1 METSDGEFEVPNEAL
16 ESTLGIAPSGLE
28 FCFDRRGFLTR
39 HFDEDNFVLDH
50 LKMGISLESLHD
62 SLLQY
67 FNILKNSLVELINQ
81 DYADF
86 VNLSTNLFGLE
97 KIIDSLESPL
107 VHVKESVL
115 AVLDDIQNTKKEF
128 QHSLEERKLLREKKE
143 LIHSLLTVAA
153 CTTRLQKWLTQGPP
167 NHVEKDTANTGLLSY
182 SVVEESSSAFFHSAT
197 SWDNQASNIVQEEQR
212 IDRVAQEY
220 TKLQYFTRKCGDH
233 PCIKELKP
241 AIQVITASLHE
252 QLEARLCSGLDLCHE
267 LCDARQSGKGFTLEQ
282 QTAGVKSAS
291 AALRQVL
298 STYLSIDKLSDAALL
313 YRKHS
318 LQAKLNQIFSSCPE
332 LSSNGADSM
341 TAASELRSR
350 YALALDIL
358 DSECLLFKQFVF
370 KRTHKSY
377 EPLSEFDPLVDGF
390 FPETV
395 QVLFEQLPEIFSA
408 GNPEKFF
415 ELYTASIEFLDGIE
429 LRTDSL
435 KQVQKLRQ
443 HPSYSAFLGKWSL
456 PVYFQLRFQKS
467 TQIFLEA
474 LRTPW
479 KEAESGSFGCS
490 LNVTETVLDQITW
503 CWSEKVYLPSL
514 RHRFWKLTLQ
524 LLNAFVYAIKSA
536 QPPVDEQAQN
546 DLFGIKSLFA
556 LLTDGHLV
564 LRWISGGHLEEFVL
578 RNFPST
584 AIGLKTVHSGDLE
597 KVQSTPVWLTGCL
610 EDSMDQ
616 LRCALECVK
625 ANVCTSFQESMKSLI
640 LQVQDLPRKYRRTSR
655 AWPTSPS
662 NYMLSINN
670 KLSTLAEEVTI
681 AITRSGSDS
690 SEDLQSEFKTLF
702 EDLVLK
708 TTQMYQAQT
717 DDLIASVKKV
727 EDSLRRLRVARSG
740 STVTTAAQS
749 DDDKIRHQVH
759 LDTTA
764 YAKHLETLSLL
775 SEAGRQTCLS
785 ALSPNAVT
793 QAGCPAGSL

>member
-28 FCFDRRGFLTR
+28 FCFDRRGFLTK
-39 HFDEDNFVLDH
+39 HFDEDNFVVDR

-115 AVLDDIQNTKKEF
+115 AVLKDIQNTKQDF
-128 QHSLEERKLLREKKE
+128 RHSLEERKLLREKKE
-143 LIHSLLTVAA
+143 VIHSLLTVAA
-153 CTTRLQKWLTQGPP
+153 CTTRLQKWLTQVPP
-167 NHVEKDTANTGLLSY
+167 NHTEKETADADVSSD
-182 SVVEESSSAFFHSAT
+182 SVVQESSNEFFHPST
-197 SWDNQASNIVQEEQR
+197 SWESQASTTLQEEQR

-233 PCIKELKP
+233 PFIKDLKP
-241 AIQVITASLHE
+241 LIQVITASLHE
-252 QLEARLCSGLDLCHE
+252 QLEGRLRSGLDLCHE
-267 LCDARQSGKGFTLEQ
+267 LHDACQSGKGFTLEQ
-282 QTAGVKSAS
+282 QTAAVRSTS

-313 YRKHS
+313 YRRHS
-318 LQAKLNQIFSSCPE
+318 LQAKLKQIFSSCPE
-332 LSSNGADSM
+332 LSSSSADSM
-341 TAASELRSR
+341 VAASELRSR
-350 YALALDIL
+350 YALALDFL
-358 DSECLLFKQFVF
+358 DSECLIFKQFVF

-395 QVLFEQLPEIFSA
+395 QILFQQLPDIFSA
-408 GNPEKFF
+408 GNPERFF

-429 LRTDSL
+429 QRTDSL

-456 PVYFQLRFQKS
+456 PVYFQLRFQKA
-467 TQIFLEA
+467 TQIALEA

-479 KEAESGSFGCS
+479 KKAESGSFGCS
-490 LNVTETVLDQITW
+490 LNVTETVLGQITW

-514 RHRFWKLTLQ
+514 RHRFWKLALQ

-536 QPPVDEQAQN
+536 QPPVDDAQN
-546 DLFGIKSLFA
+546 DLLGIKSLFA
-556 LLTDGHLV
+556 LFTDGHLV
-564 LRWISGGHLEEFVL
+564 LRWVSDGHLEKFVL
-578 RNFPST
+578 RDFPST
-584 AIGLKTVHSGDLE
+584 TIGQKTANSDDLE
-597 KVQSTPVWLTGCL
+597 RVHDTPVWLTECL
-610 EDSMDQ
+610 EDSSDQ
-616 LRCALECVK
+616 IRSALECVK
-625 ANVCTSFQESMKSLI
+625 TNVRTSFQESMRGLI
-640 LQVQDLPRKYRRTSR
+640 RQVQDLPRKYRRTSR
-655 AWPTSPS
+655 EWPTSPS
-662 NYMLSINN
+662 HYMLSINKN
-670 KLSTLAEEVTI
+670 LSTLAEEMTS
-681 AITRSGSDS
+681 ALTRSGSAS
-690 SEDLQSEFKTLF
+690 SQNLENEIKTLF
-702 EDLVLK
+702 DDLVLE

-717 DDLIASVKKV
+717 EDLLASVKKV

-740 STVTTAAQS
+740 ATVTNATQT

-764 YAKHLETLSLL
+764 YAKHLETLALL
-775 SEAGRQTCLS
+775 SKAGLQASLA

-793 QAGCPAGSL
+793 PSD

>member
-28 FCFDRRGFLTR
+28 FCFDRRGFLTK
-39 HFDEDNFVLDH
+39 HFDEDNFIVDR

-115 AVLDDIQNTKKEF
+115 AVLKDIQNTKQDF
-128 QHSLEERKLLREKKE
+128 RHSLEERKLLREKKARPPADSG
-143 LIHSLLTVAA
+143 SLHNATAKVVDTGA
-153 CTTRLQKWLTQGPP
+153 P
-167 NHVEKDTANTGLLSY
+167 NHMGKETADADVPSD
-182 SVVEESSSAFFHSAT
+182 SVVEESSNEFFPPST
-197 SWDNQASNIVQEEQR
+197 SWENQASTTLQEEQR

-233 PCIKELKP
+233 PFIKDLKP
-241 AIQVITASLHE
+241 LIQVITASLHE
-252 QLEARLCSGLDLCHE
+252 QLEGRLRSGLDLCHE
-267 LCDARQSGKGFTLEQ
+267 LHDACQSGKGFTLEQ
-282 QTAGVKSAS
+282 QTAAVRSTS

-313 YRKHS
+313 YRRHS
-318 LQAKLNQIFSSCPE
+318 LQAKLKQIFSSCPE
-332 LSSNGADSM
+332 LSSSSADSM
-341 TAASELRSR
+341 AAASELRSR
-350 YALALDIL
+350 YALALDFL
-358 DSECLLFKQFVF
+358 DSECLIFKQFVF

-395 QVLFEQLPEIFSA
+395 QILFQQLPDIFSA
-408 GNPEKFF
+408 GNPERFF

-456 PVYFQLRFQKS
+456 PVYFQLRFQKA
-467 TQIFLEA
+467 TQIALEA

-479 KEAESGSFGCS
+479 KKAESGSLGCS
-490 LNVTETVLDQITW
+490 LNVTETVLEQIIW

-514 RHRFWKLTLQ
+514 RHRFWKLALQ

-536 QPPVDEQAQN
+536 QPPVDDAQN
-546 DLFGIKSLFA
+546 DLLGIKSLFA

-564 LRWISGGHLEEFVL
+564 LRWISDGHLEKLVL
-578 RNFPST
+578 RDFPST
-584 AIGLKTVHSGDLE
+584 TIGPKTVNSDNLE
-597 KVQSTPVWLTGCL
+597 TVHDTPVWLTECL
-610 EDSMDQ
+610 EDSSDQ
-616 LRCALECVK
+616 IRSALECVK
-625 ANVCTSFQESMKSLI
+625 TKVRTSFQESMRGLI
-640 LQVQDLPRKYRRTSR
+640 RQVQDLPRKYRRTSR
-655 AWPTSPS
+655 EWPTSPS
-662 NYMLSINN
+662 HYMLSINKN
-670 KLSTLAEEVTI
+670 LSTLAEEMTS
-681 AITRSGSDS
+681 ALTRSGPAS
-690 SEDLQSEFKTLF
+690 SENLENEIKTLF
-702 EDLVLK
+702 DDLVLE

-717 DDLIASVKKV
+717 EDLLASVKKV

-740 STVTTAAQS
+740 ATVTSAAQT

-775 SEAGRQTCLS
+775 SKAGLQASLA
-785 ALSPNAVT
+785 ALSPNAAT
-793 QAGCPAGSL
+793 PSDCPAGSL